1 MDAYSKV
8 DHMQRKLGLTLEPRV
23 ILPFDGLLVKEKEA
37 SAVLGVV
44 KQALQGQLND
54 NNIHTLSRVLAL
66 AFQKP

>member
-1 MDAYSKV
+1 
-8 DHMQRKLGLTLEPRV
+8 MQRKLGLTLEPRV
-23 ILPFDGLLVKEKEA
+23 ILPFEGLLVKEKDA
-37 SAVLGVV
+37 GTVLGVV